1 MPAAGLFSDRCTV
14 SYSLIVTCE
23 PFVMSV
29 ISLFPSLP
37 NNTRVLRA
45 AKAAVLSASRVAVVA
60 SMAGSRQ
67 RGRALAIQAVVRA
80 VGLFA
85 GSTVGGRMVDTLD
98 WRWMVWANV
107 PVGIMGAIIA
117 WFIVLE
123 TNAAGPGHF
132 DNMGQYTVLSF
143 GKN

>member
-1 MPAAGLFSDRCTV
+1 
-14 SYSLIVTCE
+14 
-23 PFVMSV
+23 MSV
-29 ISLFPSLP
+29 ISLFSLLP
-37 NNTRVLRA
+37 NNTRVRRA
-45 AKAAVLSASRVAVVA
+45 AKAAVFSASRVAVVA

-67 RGRALAIQAVVRA
+67 RGRALAIQAVARA
-80 VGLFA
+80 VSLFA

-123 TNAAGPGHF
+123 TNAARSGHF
-132 DNMGQYTVLSF
+132 DYIGQYAVLSF
-143 GKN
+143 RKT